1 MTLAGTALQTS
12 FRVLFVYLLSGRL
25 GIRSFAVSCAIGW
38 CAMLLM
44 EGIHYQLVMK
54 KGLKGNPFGE
64 MPQGKGR
71 ESAGRRRGSGRLAR
85 SRKNM

>member
-1 MTLAGTALQTS
+1 MSISAGSSVFLVARGRGRRKMTLAGTALQTS

-54 KGLKGNPFGE
+54 KELNEEGANL
-64 MPQGKGR
+64 
-71 ESAGRRRGSGRLAR
+71 
-85 SRKNM
+85 